1 MRFQIQDVLTE
12 LSVYSLCSL
21 LLFLFYMEL
30 KSNLALTAAPLA
42 LISAGIFTSIKV
54 GKVIYNRIR
63 KKPKMHL
70 LNEEYDLF
78 I

>member
-1 MRFQIQDVLTE
+1 
-12 LSVYSLCSL
+12 
-21 LLFLFYMEL
+21 MEL
-30 KSNLALTAAPLA
+30 KSNLALTAAPIA
-42 LISAGIFTSIKV
+42 LISAGILTAIKL
-54 GKVIYNRIR
+54 GKDLQKRFQ

>member
-1 MRFQIQDVLTE
+1 
-12 LSVYSLCSL
+12 
-21 LLFLFYMEL
+21 MEL

-63 KKPKMHL
+63 RKPKMHL